1 MALLAMLGLL
11 LVIFTGVLIGRLSL
25 NDQARQ
31 RQQVTATS
39 LTAVRDALVSYSLMA
54 NTDPRPPGSLPCPAQ
69 NRAGQPAVNPA
80 TGACLRLQGLVPYR
94 VLGLAEPLDG
104 RGNPLWYA
112 PAAALTGNANPPVT
126 RRNSSTPSTLTLKNN
141 AANQVE
147 TMAFVLL
154 AANEPLPGQQPITA
168 PLAAA
173 SQFLEGAN
181 GVTNATAYD
190 DLRDTDHNDQVLG
203 MPLGQFWSTVEQR
216 VLTEV
221 QQTLQAYRLQCPS
234 YPWAAPWGAAGNNS
248 QANLASGAVPLGSA
262 LPYNWGAS
270 CGSGTFAP
278 AAPSAWLRN
287 HWGGLLH
294 YALCD
299 QPAVNPPSAS
309 CLQLATPAGIA
320 QARAIIMAPGAA
332 LNNQNRL
339 LAALSNFFEQAN
351 ADANTR
357 NFTQL
362 PPSQHTQGFNDV
374 VFIVE

>member
-11 LVIFTGVLIGRLSL
+11 LVIFTGVLVGRLSL

-31 RQQVTATS
+31 RQQVTAAS
-39 LTAVRDALVSYSLMA
+39 LTEVRDALVSYSLMD
-54 NTDPRPPGSLPCPAQ
+54 NGRLPGSLPCPAQ
-69 NRAGQPAVNPA
+69 NRLGQPAVSPA
-80 TGACLRLQGLVPYR
+80 TGACLRLPGLVPYR
-94 VLGLAEPLDG
+94 ALGLAEPLDG

-112 PAAALTGNANPPVT
+112 PATALANPPIGL
-126 RRNSSTPSTLTLKNN
+126 RNSSTTTTLTLRIN
-141 AANQVE
+141 AANRVD

-154 AANEPLPGQQPITA
+154 AANEPLAGQQPITA

-190 DLRDTDHNDQVLG
+190 DLRDADHNDQLLG

-221 QQTLQAYRLQCPS
+221 QQTLQAYRSSCQS
-234 YPWAAPWGAAGNNS
+234 YPWPAPWGGNNS
-248 QANLASGAVPLGSA
+248 QANLPSGALPLGSA
-262 LPYNWGAS
+262 LPFGWGAS
-270 CGSGTFAP
+270 CGSGKFAP
-278 AAPSAWLRN
+278 AAPAAWLRN

-299 QPAVNPPSAS
+299 QPAVNPPTAS
-309 CLQLATPAGIA
+309 CLQLATPAGIV
-320 QARAIIMAPGAA
+320 QAKAIILAPGVAI
-332 LNNQNRL
+332 NSQTRS
-339 LAALSNFFEQAN
+339 LAAQSNLSNFFEQAN